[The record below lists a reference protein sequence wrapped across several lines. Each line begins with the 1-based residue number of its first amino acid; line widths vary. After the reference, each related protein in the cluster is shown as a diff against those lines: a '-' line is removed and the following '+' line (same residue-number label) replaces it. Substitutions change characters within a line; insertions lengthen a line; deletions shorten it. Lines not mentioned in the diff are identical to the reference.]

1 MQQTDQSFKYVIQ
14 TFSDVYF
21 GGRLTYEE
29 LENADDAPLQ
39 LKKIINRV
47 IRNEVPKT
55 TMIEDHLMTLTEGTD
70 SFTMYEQMKIKIEV
84 DFFDVVKEN
93 AKGKKE
99 HKSKSYTI
107 KELVNAK
114 ELHGESR
121 NFVIR
126 EIQLKKLRLSFVT
139 V

>member
-1 MQQTDQSFKYVIQ
+1 MQEMDQSFKYVIQ
-14 TFSDVYF
+14 NFSEVYF

-29 LENADDAPLQ
+29 LENADDTPLQ

-55 TMIEDHLMTLTEGTD
+55 TIIEDHLMNLTEESD
-70 SFTMYEQMKIKIEV
+70 SYTMYEQMKVKIEI

-93 AKGKKE
+93 AKGQKV
-99 HKSKSYTI
+99 HQSKSYTI
-107 KELVNAK
+107 KELVHAK

-126 EIQLKKLRLSFVT
+126 EIYLKKLRLSFVT